1 MTSASRADG
10 TISLPCRPGA
20 EVKKRPKVAHATGYM
35 IATLDAV
42 DAVDAVD
49 AGASV
54 GLLQGPEPQA
64 VQEVPLE

>member
-1 MTSASRADG
+1 
-10 TISLPCRPGA
+10 
-20 EVKKRPKVAHATGYM
+20 M
-35 IATLDAV
+35 IATL

>member
-42 DAVDAVD
+42 DAVDA
-49 AGASV
+49 GASV